1 VIQRD
6 TGDTKVGRETRG
18 FIGGSCVKLLKAALP
33 IFVMMIIDY
42 LLRYLFS
49 IYNIMLL

>member
-33 IFVMMIIDY
+33 IFVMMICYWLFVKIFIFY
-42 LLRYLFS
+42 L
-49 IYNIMLL
+49 